1 MAEPQV
7 RRAGEN
13 ALAVYYAVTD
23 KETST
28 VRHGTH
34 PTRPFACL
42 RCCKNDCEHI
52 DAVID
57 YLTISHT
64 EAA

>member
-1 MAEPQV
+1 MDKVRQV
-7 RRAGEN
+7 GHN

-23 KETST
+23 TELTT
-28 VRHGTH
+28 VRHSNH

-42 RCCKNDCEHI
+42 RCCKNECEHI
-52 DAVID
+52 DHVID
-57 YLTISHT
+57 FLSTTTNT